1 MDTTRR
7 HLLRSTLLAAALPRL
22 EPQDAGAPLPAPQ
35 APPDTAR
42 QACVP
47 STFVD
52 YRGWIIPP
60 ADRDAL
66 QAGSGA
72 GGPASRSGAGEA

>member
-1 MDTTRR
+1 MDTARR
-7 HLLRSTLLAAALPRL
+7 HLLRSTLLAVALPRL
-22 EPQDAGAPLPAPQ
+22 EPQDAGAPLPTPE
-35 APPDTAR
+35 APPEAAR

-52 YRGWIIPP
+52 HRGWIIPP

-66 QAGSGA
+66 QAGRGA
-72 GGPASRSGAGEA
+72 GGPAPRPGAGQV